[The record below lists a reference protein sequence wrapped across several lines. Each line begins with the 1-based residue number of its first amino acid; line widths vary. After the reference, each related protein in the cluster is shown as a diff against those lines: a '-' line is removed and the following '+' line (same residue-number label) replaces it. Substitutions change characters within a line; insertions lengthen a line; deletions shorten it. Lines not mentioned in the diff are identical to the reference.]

1 MAREPRTVTTHREL
15 TLPPEIVALVLS
27 FKPVASHPDRT
38 WDRRLWEPIIFE
50 YRGETTLFHKCC
62 GKGWYDRSNVCT
74 QIAKGMYHP
83 GKLEVTILPGSR
95 LHRGT
100 TKSLQWS
107 CCGTKVFTQSAI
119 GRTPHSRAPGCTPL
133 DLTLRVTTVT
143 RAARDSPRVVARPP
157 HTPFA
162 ALHVYNGQYKHHR
175 QLSAQWFCGI
185 TSIYLNHSARQIL
198 GETMMV
204 SSTRQL
210 DWMWW
215 SRRSHASEMSYRS
228 SPDGVGPQSELVVLP
243 RPPNFSMPLDALA
256 SRQSAP
262 TEPRRDHD

>member
-1 MAREPRTVTTHREL
+1 MATRTTREI
-15 TLPPEIVALVLS
+15 TLPPEIVALVIS

-143 RAARDSPRVVARPP
+143 RSARDSPRVVVRPP
-157 HTPFA
+157 DTPFA
-162 ALHVYNGQYKHHR
+162 AR
-175 QLSAQWFCGI
+175 
-185 TSIYLNHSARQIL
+185 R
-198 GETMMV
+198 V
-204 SSTRQL
+204 SYSREDVFQGLEELYAMGGRMRELACMFGTRL
-210 DWMWW
+210 RWTPPHLRAGD
-215 SRRSHASEMSYRS
+215 SE
-228 SPDGVGPQSELVVLP
+228 QT
-243 RPPNFSMPLDALA
+243 A
-256 SRQSAP
+256 
-262 TEPRRDHD
+262 

>member
-1 MAREPRTVTTHREL
+1 M
-15 TLPPEIVALVLS
+15 
-27 FKPVASHPDRT
+27 
-38 WDRRLWEPIIFE
+38 
-50 YRGETTLFHKCC
+50 FHKCC

-143 RAARDSPRVVARPP
+143 RPRGLAASRGATSTPSGAAISYSRRRIPGLGRPVR
-157 HTPFA
+157 A
-162 ALHVYNGQYKHHR
+162 AGCELACMFGTAAGR
-175 QLSAQWFCGI
+175 RRTRGDDLSRRLACRRPSHALYTKMCSVLSCVRKSTGSW
-185 TSIYLNHSARQIL
+185 
-198 GETMMV
+198 
-204 SSTRQL
+204 SSTCGR
-210 DWMWW
+210 
-215 SRRSHASEMSYRS
+215 RRSRTRRS
-228 SPDGVGPQSELVVLP
+228 
-243 RPPNFSMPLDALA
+243 
-256 SRQSAP
+256 
-262 TEPRRDHD
+262 